1 VSKASNYDYIHYLIE
16 LNKELDFATWLFI
29 LTKLM
34 REFELQNITFF
45 DFNHTDLVDDVIP
58 LQDYLNR

>member
-1 VSKASNYDYIHYLIE
+1 MSKASNYDYIHYLIE